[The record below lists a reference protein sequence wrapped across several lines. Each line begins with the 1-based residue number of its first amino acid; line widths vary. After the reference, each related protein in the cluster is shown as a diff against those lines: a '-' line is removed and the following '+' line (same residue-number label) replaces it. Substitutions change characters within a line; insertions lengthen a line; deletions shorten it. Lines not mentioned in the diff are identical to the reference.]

1 MSNDLITGQ
10 RTYYTSRS
18 ALPVNTCSAINFF
31 DSSGNAMNCNYFKI
45 TARGDVENTEGAI
58 VAELIGSNLG
68 NEGSMNLNVVSAL
81 STSACTSGILG
92 VGMLVGGDA
101 VQETEW
107 HGCNGNIC
115 TGIKVQTNRAIMSLG
130 ITYGN
135 LFPLNVLRL
144 EQSYTT
150 GA

>member
-18 ALPVNTCSAINFF
+18 ALPINTCSGINFF
-31 DSSGNAMNCNYFKI
+31 DSAGNAMNCNYFKI
-45 TARGDVENTEGAI
+45 TAMADVSSARGAI
-58 VAELIGSNLG
+58 AAELIGPNLG
-68 NEGSMNLNVVSAL
+68 SEGNQTLMCISAL
-81 STSACTSGILG
+81 TASACTSGILG
-92 VGMLVGGDA
+92 VGMVVGGTTTSE
-101 VQETEW
+101 VEW
-107 HGCNGNIC
+107 HGSNGQICNGL
-115 TGIKVQTNRAIMSLG
+115 KVQTNGAVISLG

-144 EQSYTT
+144 EQSYTA